1 MKPRM
6 TRWAEYIACMREVA
20 NIFKVL
26 LEKY

>member
-1 MKPRM
+1 M